1 MLTKRIIPCLD
12 VKNGR
17 VVKGVRFKNL
27 RDAGNPA
34 ELAEFYMNENADE
47 LVFLDIS
54 ASWEK
59 RRTMLK
65 WVQDVADRIFI
76 PFTVGGGISSLEQAR
91 EIISFGADKISLN
104 TAAVN
109 DPGLVKECADL
120 LGSQAVVVAID
131 VRLTMKGNWEVYV
144 EGGKTPT
151 GKDAIQWAKEVERL
165 GCGEILLTS
174 MDKDGTKSGYDNEI
188 IRKIM
193 SLIKVPLIASGG
205 AGEMEHILD
214 TFNAGSD
221 AALAASIFHFGDI
234 RIKELKTY
242 LQKHNIPVRR

>member
-34 ELAEFYMNENADE
+34 QLAEFYMNENADE

-109 DPGLVKECADL
+109 DPGLVKKCADL

-131 VRLTMKGNWEVYV
+131 VKLTIQGNWEVYV

-193 SLIKVPLIASGG
+193 SSIKVPLIASGG

>member
-17 VVKGVRFKNL
+17 VVKGVKFKNL
-27 RDAGNPA
+27 RDAGNPSQ
-34 ELAEFYMNENADE
+34 LAEFYMNENADE

>member
-17 VVKGVRFKNL
+17 VVKGIKFQNL

-34 ELAEFYMNENADE
+34 ELAEFYMKENADE

-54 ASWEK
+54 ASLEK
-59 RRTMLK
+59 RKTMLK

-91 EIISFGADKISLN
+91 EIINFGADKISLN
-104 TAAVN
+104 TAAVK
-109 DPGLVKECADL
+109 DPELIKECSDL

-131 VRLTMKGNWEVYV
+131 VKLTIQGNWEVYV

-151 GKDAIQWAKEVERL
+151 GKDAIEWVKEVEEL

-188 IRKIM
+188 IREIISSIKI
-193 SLIKVPLIASGG
+193 PLIASGG
-205 AGEMEHILD
+205 AGEMGHFLD

-221 AALAASIFHFGDI
+221 AALAASIFHFGEI
-234 RIKELKTY
+234 RINELKTY
-242 LQKHNIPVRR
+242 LHNHNIPVRR